1 MRVLVVDDTL
11 SARLFIVSL
20 LHKLGISDVV
30 QAENGSQALTILR
43 GDKKFDVIFMDWKM
57 PVMTGPEAISVLRYQ
72 GNRIP
77 IVMTT
82 SRNST
87 VDVEKVFKLGVAE
100 YLLKPFDI
108 HFLINK
114 IHRVTGKELTY

>member
-1 MRVLVVDDTL
+1 MRVLVVDDIM

-20 LHKLGISDVV
+20 LSKLGINEVV

-43 GDKKFDVIFMDWKM
+43 SDKKFDVIFMDWKM

-77 IVMTT
+77 IVMIT
-82 SRNST
+82 SHRSGEE
-87 VDVEKVFKLGVAE
+87 VGQVLKLGVSE

-108 HFLINK
+108 HFLIHK
-114 IHRVTGKELTY
+114 IHRVTGKEFRY

>member
-1 MRVLVVDDTL
+1 
-11 SARLFIVSL
+11 
-20 LHKLGISDVV
+20 
-30 QAENGSQALTILR
+30 
-43 GDKKFDVIFMDWKM
+43 
-57 PVMTGPEAISVLRYQ
+57 MTGPEAISVLRYQ

-82 SRNST
+82 SRSNT